1 MLKYLLTTCMIALPV
16 TANSALLER
25 LGGLAYYD
33 EDADLTW
40 LTNANTAGIK
50 NWGNANAWATGLNV
64 SGVSDWR
71 LPTVNTNCIGVCT
84 TGEFGNMF
92 YNVLGGATGSNITST
107 HNANYYLFTNI
118 QSDFYWS
125 SVDISTNYAWGLYFD
140 GGYQN
145 SNYKPGSYYA
155 WAVHSGDV
163 GASIVPIPSA
173 VWLFGSGLLGLIGVA
188 RRKADA

>member
-1 MLKYLLTTCMIALPV
+1 MKILIGALLSLSAFNV
-16 TANSALLER
+16 NAALLER

-40 LTNANTAGIK
+40 LANANTAGIK

-71 LPTVNTNCIGVCT
+71 LPTVDINCIGVCT
-84 TGEFGNMF
+84 TGELGNMF
-92 YNVLGGATGSNITST
+92 YNVLVLDGATY
-107 HNANYYLFTNI
+107 NANYYLFTNI

-125 SVDISTNYAWGLYFD
+125 SVDISTNYAWGFYFN

-155 WAVHSGDV
+155 WAVHDGD
-163 GASIVPIPSA
+163 IETVPIPSA
-173 VWLFGSGLLGLIGVA
+173 VWLFGSGLIGLIGIA
-188 RRKADA
+188 RRIREKKFS